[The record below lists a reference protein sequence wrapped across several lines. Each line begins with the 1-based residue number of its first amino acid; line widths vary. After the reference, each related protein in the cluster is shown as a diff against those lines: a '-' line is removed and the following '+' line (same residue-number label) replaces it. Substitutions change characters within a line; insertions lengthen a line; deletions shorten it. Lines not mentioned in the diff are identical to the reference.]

1 MKNCF
6 KCNTLKETSE
16 FYKNKARLD
25 GLQVYCKLCMK
36 IENKKNYVNHK
47 ESWDLRTKEYG
58 KTEKNK
64 KYRREWAK
72 NKYLNDEEHRKK
84 IIKNV
89 VIYEKNK
96 LLNDDYFKIKH
107 RLRSR
112 IRDALK
118 RKNSVKSKTTIELLG
133 CSKQEFIN
141 YFESKF
147 TEGMTW
153 DKVGKEIHIDHIK
166 PCAKFDLTKKEEQEK
181 CFHYTNLQPL
191 GACDNLIKGSKYD

>member
-1 MKNCF
+1 MP
-6 KCNTLKETSE
+6 
-16 FYKNKARLD
+16 
-25 GLQVYCKLCMK
+25 GL
-36 IENKKNYVNHK
+36 
-47 ESWDLRTKEYG
+47 
-58 KTEKNK
+58 
-64 KYRREWAK
+64 
-72 NKYLNDEEHRKK
+72 
-84 IIKNV
+84 KNV

-118 RKNSVKSKTTIELLG
+118 RKNSVKSKTTYELLG

-191 GACDNLIKGSKYD
+191 WACDNLIKGSKYD